1 MEKLL
6 IIADDFTGS
15 LDTGVQFAGY
25 DARIK
30 ILTRPLYDFSSI
42 ERDVSVLVVNANT
55 RHLSPEKAYETVYS
69 IVKGALA
76 AGFSHVYKKV
86 DSGLRGNIGSELAAV
101 MDAASL
107 DNIHF
112 VPSFPKLGRFVSGG
126 RLFIDGKPLT
136 ESIFAK
142 DPFNPAHSDSV
153 LDIISSS
160 TDKNVILNSFEG
172 NGIHVYDAVTEED
185 LERLGRAIDEKCDL
199 SASAGCAGFAPYLA
213 KALGYEGSR
222 KKSCVLHNKLL
233 IICGSINPVSFR
245 QMEIAFSSGIRK
257 FPITTSEKINPSW
270 PNSRS
275 FNDYISAV
283 QMELEKNGIAIIDVN
298 TDGRLIEEDD
308 DVKALGLSVET
319 IRVRIAGLLG
329 EIAKRF
335 LDSDMPLTVFSIGG
349 DTLKAIIDS
358 LGCTEIVP
366 VCELDAGVVLNQIVY
381 RDREI
386 PIISKS
392 GGFGDDMTVMRI
404 ISKVKENK

>member
-185 LERLGRAIDEKCDL
+185 LEEYPHLRMAEGESDTGVIVSFNTESPASNGSIIVPEGIRTIGINPLNWSTESEFADRSLNAGACFTDYSGSITKEIPNLTGAYLDPERGTLKAVDVDPADYSNSLFPDGVYHLMDYQFFYRNLQENVRVRTDAWL
-199 SASAGCAGFAPYLA
+199 SAS
-213 KALGYEGSR
+213 
-222 KKSCVLHNKLL
+222 
-233 IICGSINPVSFR
+233 
-245 QMEIAFSSGIRK
+245 
-257 FPITTSEKINPSW
+257 
-270 PNSRS
+270 
-275 FNDYISAV
+275 
-283 QMELEKNGIAIIDVN
+283 
-298 TDGRLIEEDD
+298 
-308 DVKALGLSVET
+308 
-319 IRVRIAGLLG
+319 
-329 EIAKRF
+329 
-335 LDSDMPLTVFSIGG
+335 
-349 DTLKAIIDS
+349 
-358 LGCTEIVP
+358 
-366 VCELDAGVVLNQIVY
+366 
-381 RDREI
+381 
-386 PIISKS
+386 
-392 GGFGDDMTVMRI
+392 
-404 ISKVKENK
+404 

>member
-172 NGIHVYDAVTEED
+172 KGIHVYDAVTEEESD
-185 LERLGRAIDEKCDL
+185 MERYTQRREETWALAEGAEEVIPRRVAH
-199 SASAGCAGFAPYLA
+199 FAPAVGVTWGKITIRSQVSRWGSCSA
-213 KALGYEGSR
+213 KGNL
-222 KKSCVLHNKLL
+222 
-233 IICGSINPVSFR
+233 
-245 QMEIAFSSGIRK
+245 
-257 FPITTSEKINPSW
+257 
-270 PNSRS
+270 S
-275 FNDYISAV
+275 FNCLLMLCPPQVLDYV
-283 QMELEKNGIAIIDVN
+283 VVHELCH
-298 TDGRLIEEDD
+298 
-308 DVKALGLSVET
+308 
-319 IRVRIAGLLG
+319 IRVIHHW
-329 EIAKRF
+329 
-335 LDSDMPLTVFSIGG
+335 
-349 DTLKAIIDS
+349 
-358 LGCTEIVP
+358 
-366 VCELDAGVVLNQIVY
+366 
-381 RDREI
+381 
-386 PIISKS
+386 
-392 GGFGDDMTVMRI
+392 
-404 ISKVKENK
+404 